1 MQDYVSNLGG
11 AGMHTDSRVAA
22 AISPSAGATG
32 VPGCWAARSGHT
44 DAAVPDSDLL
54 HRCHD
59 GDAHAWEAL
68 VTRYER
74 LIFSVALRNGL
85 TREDAADVTQT
96 TFVALLESM
105 ARLRDDERV
114 SYWLM
119 TVARRQAWRLRRRRD
134 QEFPWCD
141 DVPQRVD
148 PIGDWER
155 IADVYAALQRL
166 GQPCRDLLHALYF
179 DPATPSYAVIA
190 ERLGRAIGGLGPM
203 RARCLQRMRTLLGED
218 GG

>member
-1 MQDYVSNLGG
+1 MRDYVSNLGG
-11 AGMHTDSRVAA
+11 SGMHTDSRVVA
-22 AISPSAGATG
+22 AISPSASATG
-32 VPGCWAARSGHT
+32 ASGCWAARSGHT
-44 DAAVPDSDLL
+44 DTAVPDSDLL

-105 ARLRDDERV
+105 ARLRDDDRV

-119 TVARRQAWRLRRRRD
+119 TVARRQAWRLRRCRD
-134 QEFPWCD
+134 QESPWC
-141 DVPQRVD
+141 
-148 PIGDWER
+148 GD
-155 IADVYAALQRL
+155 AA
-166 GQPCRDLLHALYF
+166 
-179 DPATPSYAVIA
+179 
-190 ERLGRAIGGLGPM
+190 
-203 RARCLQRMRTLLGED
+203 
-218 GG
+218 